1 MASDVQ
7 IAKLALQH
15 IGDRWDIT
23 ALDDDSAEAEQVNLI
38 FEDTR
43 EALLRA
49 HPWGFAK
56 AYECPAALTGTV
68 PGNWDYMFTYMTNA
82 LKVRGIVDPNTDRE
96 DTLRFEVARN
106 AAGNKVI
113 LTNVAEP
120 EFIYT
125 QAITDPNEFD
135 PEFVLAFSY
144 MLASRLAIP
153 LTGDGSIAQAMLQ
166 MAATHLGTAEESDA
180 SELIEP
186 DKAEAGWITA
196 RL

>member
-23 ALDDDSAEAEQVNLI
+23 ALDDASPEAEQVNLI

-43 EALLRA
+43 DALLRA

-56 AYECPAALTGTV
+56 KFTSPA
-68 PGNWDYMFTYMTNA
+68 GNWDYMYTYMTDA
-82 LKVRGIVDPNTDRE
+82 LTVRGIIDPTKENLTIK
-96 DTLRFEVARN
+96 FEVARN
-106 AAGNKVI
+106 DTGAKVI
-113 LTNVAEP
+113 LTNQEDP
-120 EFIYT
+120 EFVYT

-135 PEFVLAFSY
+135 PQFVLAFSY

-166 MAATHLGTAEESDA
+166 QALISVGAAEETDSN
-180 SELIEP
+180 EGIEP
-186 DKAEAGWITA
+186 DKPEASWITA

>member
-23 ALDDDSAEAEQVNLI
+23 ALDDASPEAEQVNLI
-38 FEDTR
+38 YEDTR
-43 EALLRA
+43 DALLRA
-49 HPWGFAK
+49 HPWGFARK
-56 AYECPAALTGTV
+56 YTSPAALAGTV
-68 PGNWDYMFTYMTNA
+68 PGNWDYMYTYMTDA
-82 LKVRGIVDPNTDRE
+82 LKVQGIVDPTDE
-96 DTLRFEVARN
+96 NLMIKYEVAKN
-106 AAGNKVI
+106 ASGVKVI
-113 LTNVAEP
+113 LTNQEDP

-125 QAITDPNEFD
+125 EKVTDPNEFD
-135 PEFVLAFSY
+135 AEFILAFSY

-153 LTGDGSIAQAMLQ
+153 LTGDGSITTAMINLAAQ
-166 MAATHLGTAEESDA
+166 TLGQAEESD
-180 SELIEP
+180 SNEGIEP

>member
-23 ALDDDSAEAEQVNLI
+23 ALDDASPEAEQVNLI

-43 EALLRA
+43 DALLRA

-56 AYECPAALTGTV
+56 KFTSPAALTGTV
-68 PGNWDYMFTYMTNA
+68 PGNWDYMYTYMTDA
-82 LKVRGIVDPNTDRE
+82 LTVRGIIDPTKENLTIK
-96 DTLRFEVARN
+96 FEVARN
-106 AAGNKVI
+106 DTGAKVI
-113 LTNVAEP
+113 LTNQEDP
-120 EFIYT
+120 EFVYT

-135 PEFVLAFSY
+135 PQFVLAFSY

-166 MAATHLGTAEESDA
+166 QALISVGAAEETDSN
-180 SELIEP
+180 EGIEP
-186 DKAEAGWITA
+186 DKPEASWITA

>member
-23 ALDDDSAEAEQVNLI
+23 ALDDASPEAEQVNLI

-43 EALLRA
+43 DALLRA
-49 HPWGFAK
+49 HPW
-56 AYECPAALTGTV
+56 
-68 PGNWDYMFTYMTNA
+68 D
-82 LKVRGIVDPNTDRE
+82 
-96 DTLRFEVARN
+96 
-106 AAGNKVI
+106 
-113 LTNVAEP
+113 P
-120 EFIYT
+120 EFVYT

-135 PEFVLAFSY
+135 PQFVLAFSY

-166 MAATHLGTAEESDA
+166 QALISVGAAEETDSN
-180 SELIEP
+180 EGIEP
-186 DKAEAGWITA
+186 DKPEASWITA